1 MTSQPICV
9 QLTASASRQAH
20 YHPRSSRRGASP
32 RPHPYGHGIEARY
45 PLSLPLPAA
54 AVQTPR
60 VLIVDDVGSS
70 GLLVYLLHSLGCWA
84 TRSASS
90 GVTAVKLARDFLPS
104 IILID
109 LQLPDMDAYSV
120 AEQLR
125 NQAGG
130 RPTRI
135 IALTTESLHC
145 ARDLARQAGF
155 ERYLAKPVSVI
166 ALLQLLRPQLP

>member
-1 MTSQPICV
+1 M
-9 QLTASASRQAH
+9 LF
-20 YHPRSSRRGASP
+20 RSYDR
-32 RPHPYGHGIEARY
+32 GIEARH
-45 PLSLPLPAA
+45 PLSLPLPAE
-54 AVQTPR
+54 AVETTR
-60 VLIVDDVGSS
+60 VLIVDDVGTT

-90 GVTAVKLARDFLPS
+90 GATAVSLARDFLPS
-104 IILID
+104 IVLIS
-109 LQLPDMDAYSV
+109 LQLPDMDAYRV

-135 IALTTESLHC
+135 IALTTDSLHC

-155 ERYLAKPVSVI
+155 ERYLAKPVSAV